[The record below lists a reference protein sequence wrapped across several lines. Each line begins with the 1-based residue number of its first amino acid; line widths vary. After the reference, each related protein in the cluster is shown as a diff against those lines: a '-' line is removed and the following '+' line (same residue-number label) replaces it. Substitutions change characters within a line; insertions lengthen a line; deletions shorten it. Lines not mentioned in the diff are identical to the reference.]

1 MPNLLEF
8 FGEEVKEK
16 GSIEGTLFNF
26 LREIPLNPFDETFE
40 VRNRKGKLVYTIT
53 KKGMPI
59 ALFNAMIDQL
69 NIKNKKDK
77 EEVDKAKKKK

>member
-1 MPNLLEF
+1 MPNLLEL

-26 LREIPLNPFDETFE
+26 FREIPLNPFDEIFE
-40 VRNRKGKLVYTIT
+40 VRDRKGKLVYTIT
-53 KKGMPI
+53 KKGMSI
-59 ALFNAMIDQL
+59 ALFNAMIDQI

-77 EEVDKAKKKK
+77 EEADKAKRKK